1 MTLNT
6 SSLEKLLKLRGE
18 DGEEKDIPV
27 IHMPFYANTFPLVYG
42 YYTELENLLDADYY
56 TKLKEL
62 NGNKKT
68 ALIDKKI
75 RVEEWGNKMPRLDT
89 NARYNIFFANQD
101 QIKRWKG
108 RESFYYAHI
117 FEYKHK
123 FVLVEKDKLNTLP
136 SSWGVNCLSVLCDKL
151 SVSDYEEI
159 RIVSDIIPEA
169 EKLRQKV
176 ISLINKTFNPDKF
189 EIRKISVVDSKKRS
203 LTDLFKK
210 SDNVFKIYLFG
221 TPLCEILKEDKK
233 QYEKIDYNS
242 DVENTYLCVFS
253 PTPETAFLPFF
264 FIYKFF
270 QENNYNNNVQLD
282 DVAKK
287 FLKQAESNF
296 PAKDEDNFITAFNK
310 SIENHCKLMS
320 PFEIDYK

>member
-27 IHMPFYANTFPLVYG
+27 IHMPFYANTFPLVCG
-42 YYTELENLLDADYY
+42 YRTEL
-56 TKLKEL
+56 KKL

-68 ALIDKKI
+68 ALINKKI
-75 RVEEWGNKMPRLDT
+75 RIEEWGNKMPRLDT
-89 NARYNIFFANQD
+89 NARYNIFFASQNQ
-101 QIKRWKG
+101 IERWKE

-117 FEYKHK
+117 FEYNHK
-123 FVLVEKDKLNTLP
+123 FVLVEKAKYAMSPLSL
-136 SSWGVNCLSVLCDKL
+136 SSLCDKL
-151 SVSDYEEI
+151 IVSKKCEEI

-169 EKLRQKV
+169 EKLRKEI
-176 ISLINKTFNPDKF
+176 ISLINNEFDAATFK
-189 EIRKISVVDSKKRS
+189 IRKISVVDSKKRS

-221 TPLCEILKEDKK
+221 TPLCEILKDNA

-253 PTPETAFLPFF
+253 PTPETAFLPFI
-264 FIYKFF
+264 FIYNFF
-270 QENNYNNNVQLD
+270 ENNNYLEPDAVELN

-287 FLKQAESNF
+287 FLKQAESSF
-296 PAKDEDNFITAFNK
+296 PAIEEPKFIEAFNL
-310 SIENHCKLMS
+310 SINEHCKLM
-320 PFEIDYK
+320 PKRDFQIDYK